1 MDIHDSGIR
10 VTILGSGTCVPS
22 LERGSCSV
30 LVEHRES
37 NFLLDV
43 GPGTMGQLLKAGKTI
58 FDIDALFLSHFHPDH
73 ASELSGFLFSTRYA
87 DDSRPG
93 KPLHLAG
100 GPGLKEFYDNLNY
113 AFENKL
119 VLDDLRLHEL
129 TGDSPLVLGGCSI
142 RSAPMVHKPE
152 SRAYC
157 FTSKEK
163 KRVVYS
169 GDTDYS
175 EDLIRLAGD
184 ADLLICESAFPDELK
199 REGHLTPSLAGAI
212 AQEAGVR
219 QLILTHIYPECDRVD
234 IVAQCRQTYDGPL
247 AVARDLMVVE
257 L

>member
-1 MDIHDSGIR
+1 MDIHDSKIR

-22 LERGSCSV
+22 LSRSSCSV
-30 LVEHRES
+30 LIEHRGAH
-37 NFLLDV
+37 FLLDV

-87 DDSRPG
+87 DDSRPV
-93 KPLHLAG
+93 KPLLLAG
-100 GPGLKEFYDNLNY
+100 GPGLKEFYGNLNH
-113 AFENKL
+113 AFGNKL
-119 VLDDLRLHEL
+119 ALDGLRLHEL
-129 TGDSPLVLGGCSI
+129 IDDAPLGIGDCSV

-157 FTSKEK
+157 FTSREK
-163 KRVVYS
+163 KRIVYS

-175 EDLIRLAGD
+175 DELIGLARD

-199 REGHLTPSLAGAI
+199 REGHLTPSLAGTI
-212 AQEAGVR
+212 ARKAGVR
-219 QLILTHIYPECDRVD
+219 QLILTHIYPACDRVD